1 MIPDGQNVSLV
12 SFLFLKRKHKK
23 WPSIMSKP
31 VPKSPHLAMIFLIIF
46 QTTKNPTRQETLKC
60 KPKGSYI
67 GEINEKGYF

>member
-1 MIPDGQNVSLV
+1 
-12 SFLFLKRKHKK
+12 
-23 WPSIMSKP
+23 MSKP